1 MTETVRIMLEQLVHP
16 DKNLRGPAA
25 IALGGS
31 CAADALDGLLAR
43 VGHEP
48 DFYVREDITW
58 ALVRMGDQAIAP
70 LIGLLDHENAAVR
83 HHAVHTLGKIND
95 ARAVEALI
103 RALRDSDHMVA
114 ARAAGSL
121 KVIGDARAV
130 PALAGVLGHP
140 HRETQTAVTEALE
153 RFGADTVPA
162 VLAALTDSRWPVR
175 EHAADVLGQIGDD
188 TAVPALTAALRDD
201 HWQVR
206 FAAVTAL
213 WHIGGT
219 AAKTALR
226 EMAPDADARVREL
239 WERVK
244 PPAAE

>member
-16 DKNLRGPAA
+16 DKNMRGPAA

-31 CAADALDGLLAR
+31 YVADALDGLLAR

-58 ALVRMGDQAIAP
+58 ALVRMGEAAIAP
-70 LIGLLDHENAAVR
+70 LIGLLNDESAAVR
-83 HHAVHTLGKIND
+83 HHAAHTLGKIND
-95 ARAVEALI
+95 PRAVEALI
-103 RALRDSDHMVA
+103 GALHDSDHMVA

-121 KVIGDARAV
+121 KVIGVAQAI

-140 HRETQTAVTEALE
+140 HRETQTAVAEALE
-153 RFGADTVPA
+153 RFGAEAIPA
-162 VLAALTDSRWPVR
+162 VLEAMNDTRWPVR
-175 EHAADVLGQIGDD
+175 EHAADVLGQIGDKA
-188 TAVPALTAALRDD
+188 AVPALTAALRDE

-213 WHIGGT
+213 WHIGGA
-219 AAKTALR
+219 AAKAALR
-226 EMAPDADARVREL
+226 EMTPDADERVREL

-244 PPAAE
+244 R

>member
-1 MTETVRIMLEQLVHP
+1 MTEYVKIMLEQLVHP

-25 IALGGS
+25 LALGGAS
-31 CAADALDGLLAR
+31 VADALDGLLAR

-70 LIGLLDHENAAVR
+70 LIALLADENAAVR
-83 HHAVHTLGKIND
+83 HHAAHTLGKIND
-95 ARAVEALI
+95 GRAVEALMTV
-103 RALRDSDHMVA
+103 LPDSDHMVV

-121 KVIGDARAV
+121 KVIGDARAT
-130 PALAGVLGHP
+130 PALVGVLGHP
-140 HRETQTAVTEALE
+140 HRDTQTAITEALE
-153 RFGADTVPA
+153 RFGADAVPA
-162 VLAALTDSRWPVR
+162 VLAAMTDVRWPVR
-175 EHAADVLGQIGDD
+175 EHAADVLGQIGDPA
-188 TAVPALTAALRDD
+188 AVPALTAALRDG

-213 WHIGGT
+213 WHIGGA
-219 AAKTALR
+219 AAKAALR
-226 EMAPDADARVREL
+226 DMTPDEDARVREL

-244 PPAAE
+244 